1 MDGISGT
8 IKKLRD
14 NFFYL
19 QEIFD
24 ISEPLKMHIIFYH
37 YEEYL
42 TKTGHSC
49 LGVTDEST
57 EVVHSRF
64 RMFEERH

>member
-1 MDGISGT
+1 MKPLIQPTVFQFHRCGINKDIKLNLIELNMDGISGT

-24 ISEPLKMHIIFYH
+24 ISEPLKMHIIFI
-37 YEEYL
+37 
-42 TKTGHSC
+42 TMKTI
-49 LGVTDEST
+49 
-57 EVVHSRF
+57 
-64 RMFEERH
+64 